1 MTALADPLT
10 LPCGAVLPNR
20 LAKSAMTEGLADPH
34 NRATEGHVRLYRRW
48 SHGGAGLHITGN
60 VQIDRRHL
68 ERPANVLFDGG
79 RDPTAM
85 ARLRDWAKAGTEGG
99 NHLWVQINHAGRQ
112 TPKTINPAPD
122 APSPVPV
129 GLPGKQFGMPVAL
142 TGAAIRGLIARFA
155 DAAAQAR
162 EAGFTGAQIHAAHG
176 YLLSSF
182 LSPLANRR
190 EDEWGGSIENRARF
204 LVEAVK
210 ATRAAVGADFPVSVK
225 LNSADFQRGG
235 FAVDESVEVARWLEA
250 AGVDLIELSGGSYE
264 QPRMMGSEGLE
275 PPVGVRA
282 STAAR
287 EAYFLDEAARMRAAL
302 TVPLM
307 VTGGFRTR
315 AGMDAALAGGDV
327 DVIGLA
333 RPLCTDPE
341 APAELLAGTRSA
353 LPDWERTLRLGPG
366 WLGPASPVDLV
377 RLANGWGVQGWFCVQ
392 LLRMGAGQEPDRG
405 MSVFKALR
413 TYAGNEARAAKAMAA

>member
-34 NRATEGHVRLYRRW
+34 NRATEAHVRLYRRW
-48 SHGGAGLHITGN
+48 SQGGAGLHITGN

-68 ERPANVLFDGG
+68 ERPGNVLFDGR
-79 RDPTAM
+79 RDPEAM

-112 TPKTINPAPD
+112 TPKTINPTPD
-122 APSPVPV
+122 APSPIPV

-142 TGAAIRGLIARFA
+142 TGSAIRDLIARFA
-155 DAAAQAR
+155 EAAAQAR
-162 EAGFTGAQIHAAHG
+162 EAGFTGAQVHAAHG

-190 EDEWGGSIENRARF
+190 DDEWGGSIENRARF

-210 ATRAAVGADFPVSVK
+210 ATRAKVGADFPVSVK

-235 FAVDESVEVARWLEA
+235 FAVDESVQVARWLQE

-341 APAELLAGTRSA
+341 APAELLAGTRDA
-353 LPDWERTLRLGPG
+353 LPDWERTL
-366 WLGPASPVDLV
+366 
-377 RLANGWGVQGWFCVQ
+377 
-392 LLRMGAGQEPDRG
+392 
-405 MSVFKALR
+405 
-413 TYAGNEARAAKAMAA
+413 

>member
-68 ERPANVLFDGG
+68 ERPGNVLMGQ
-79 RDPTAM
+79 RDAESM
-85 ARLRDWAKAGTEGG
+85 ARLRDWAKAGSEGG

-112 TPKTINPAPD
+112 TPKTINPTPN

-129 GLPGKQFGMPVAL
+129 GLPGRQFGMPVAL
-142 TGAAIRGLIARFA
+142 SGAAIRDLIGRFA

-210 ATRAAVGADFPVSVK
+210 ATRAKVGADFPVSVK

-235 FAVDESVEVARWLEA
+235 FAVDESVQVARWLED

-287 EAYFLDEAARMRAAL
+287 EAYFLDEAARMRAA
-302 TVPLM
+302 VRIPLM

-315 AGMDAALAGGDV
+315 AGMDAALASGDV

-333 RPLCTDPE
+333 RPLCTDPD
-341 APAELLAGTRSA
+341 APGELLAGLRDA
-353 LPDWERTLRLGPG
+353 IPDWERTLRLGPG
-366 WLGPASPVDLV
+366 LLGPSSPFDLV

-413 TYAGNEARAAKAMAA
+413 TYAAGEARAAKAMAV